1 MISMNCETPLGP
13 SQYIQLTEFMKLSLT
28 FQKWIAYISVFI
40 YIVDSIVAGLI
51 FEQVIIATLVYQ
63 RISYVWNK

>member
-1 MISMNCETPLGP
+1 
-13 SQYIQLTEFMKLSLT
+13 MKLSLT

-40 YIVDSIVAGLI
+40 YIMDSIVGGLI
-51 FEQVIIATLVYQ
+51 FEQTTIATLVHK